1 LVASGLDQQS
11 ATCRNQEPIPA
22 KNIIAPNTFKEMSS
36 AALQAQPHQTTT
48 VGSHSPVAATS
59 SGRPYTGNSSQSR
72 DGYYTQNSA
81 NASPTTT
88 RRPSRRP
95 SGNGATSTSNPQ
107 QYYSPSG
114 SNSTSAVTSRST
126 NQPSSPPSTTAYPA
140 MAPGDHQ
147 RGIAPIVSPRTSS
160 NRNPAQAAASAA
172 DRSRRTGIV
181 TTSPQA
187 TTGDGSQDRTD
198 RQRSNGNTQQSN
210 GGTEDPAVAAANAA
224 ARARRRAQAQG
235 EAIPNRPSGSREPRS
250 SASASAVQRQAM
262 ATAASTG
269 QWSEGPSREPS
280 EVLNRVV
287 ISKPEVDIERERER
301 MAEAIPSSPASQR
314 APGSLSVVPSEGM
327 DDTGRGGSRSRHDHA
342 ASGTREKSNAKFGEY
357 FMGNTLG
364 EGEFG
369 KVKIGWKKAG
379 DVEVSSC
386 TRCPGYVLISFRL
399 LSSSFAEI
407 VSVRTLPDL
416 QRSTAKSPSSAKYNI
431 LILYVCTRWWR
442 LQSKLALS
450 SNMLLAASSLTTF
463 STIDT

>member
-1 LVASGLDQQS
+1 MTQAIHFAITRKSGKGRIELALVVSGLDLQS
-11 ATCRNQEPIPA
+11 ATCRNQDHFQQRKISSH
-22 KNIIAPNTFKEMSS
+22 TFKEMSS

-59 SGRPYTGNSSQSR
+59 SGRPYTGGASQSR
-72 DGYYTQNSA
+72 DGYYNQNSA

-95 SGNGATSTSNPQ
+95 SGNGATSTSSPQ

-114 SNSTSAVTSRST
+114 SNPTPAVNSRST
-126 NQPSSPPSTTAYPA
+126 NQATSPPTSYPA

-147 RGIAPIVSPRTSS
+147 RGVPPIVSPRTSS

-172 DRSRRTGIV
+172 DRSRRTANV
-181 TTSPQA
+181 ASSNSQA
-187 TTGDGSQDRTD
+187 TTGDGSQDRID
-198 RQRSNGNTQQSN
+198 RQRSNGNTQQPN

-262 ATAASTG
+262 AAAGSTG
-269 QWSEGPSREPS
+269 QWSEGPSREAS

-287 ISKPEVDIERERER
+287 ISNPEVDIERERER

-314 APGSLSVVPSEGM
+314 AIGTLSVVPSEGVN
-327 DDTGRGGSRSRHDHA
+327 DTGRGGSRSRHDHA

-369 KVKIGWKKAG
+369 KVKMGWKQEGGVQVRA
-379 DVEVSSC
+379 C
-386 TRCPGYVLISFRL
+386 ARCVNYVLILFRL

-407 VSVRTLPDL
+407 VLVRTLRDL
-416 QRSTAKSPSSAKYNI
+416 QRSIAKFPSSERYHI
-431 LILYVCTRWWR
+431 LILYICMRWWR
-442 LQSKLALS
+442 LQSRLA
-450 SNMLLAASSLTTF
+450 
-463 STIDT
+463 